1 MSASTAASPTRQSL
15 LARAAA
21 AVASKPTIALAVIVV
36 LTIVV
41 IATLVYYRGVLSIG
55 PYYKPAVGGKQPFEK
70 GETVAGPA
78 AATGG
83 AAAASSQSDAETERL
98 IESINGAPGQ
108 P

>member
-1 MSASTAASPTRQSL
+1 MSAPTAASSARQSL

-21 AVASKPTIALAVIVV
+21 AVASRPTIALAVIVV

-41 IATLVYYRGVLSIG
+41 IATLVYYRGILSIG
-55 PYYKPAVGGKQPFEK
+55 PYYKLVVGKQPFEK
-70 GETVAGPA
+70 GGTVAGPA
-78 AATGG
+78 AAT
-83 AAAASSQSDAETERL
+83 SSQSDAETERL